1 MIVEAAQLLLA
12 PDGTGTTVVFC
23 DLDGFKAVNDRHGH
37 DAGDALLAAVGARL
51 RSAVRPGDVVGRWG
65 GDEFVLLRPGI
76 ADAAAQERLRQRV
89 RAAIAAVSTPDGDPA
104 AGSVGTAVGLPGDDL
119 DDALAAADAAMYVAK
134 RGRRAAC

>member
-1 MIVEAAQLLLA
+1 
-12 PDGTGTTVVFC
+12 
-23 DLDGFKAVNDRHGH
+23 
-37 DAGDALLAAVGARL
+37 
-51 RSAVRPGDVVGRWG
+51 VRPGDVVGRWG

-119 DDALAAADAAMYVAK
+119 DDVLAAADAAMYVAK